1 MSRRVGFFA
10 IAAVVCAT
18 LTLVAPADFRFVPIG
33 TAGVYTVLALLTA
46 LERRGAE
53 RDRREP

>member
-10 IAAVVCAT
+10 IAAVVCAA
-18 LTLVAPADFRFVPIG
+18 LTVVAPADFRWVPIG
-33 TAGVYTVLALLTA
+33 TAAVYTVLALLTV
-46 LERRGAE
+46 LERRSTE